1 MHAFRL
7 WKSLLIYR
15 GRPWLWKRKKSF
27 FARWVGPESLC
38 FDIGAH
44 VGDRTSTWLA
54 LGARVVS
61 LEPDPQFYAYL
72 SRKLDGTPNWLGLP
86 RALAAEEGRATLFQ
100 SKHNG
105 MVSSLSSSWD
115 EEIDAIDRQ
124 GFRFDDRTDVA
135 TLRLDGLIE
144 RYGMPDFMKLDI
156 EGMERTVLETASKL
170 PRALSFEYYPTRQED
185 ARRCI
190 EAVEAQGTCH
200 YQFVLRETFTFAWSR
215 WLPAAEAISRIQS
228 TSLAIAGDVYA
239 ERV

>member
-15 GRPWLWKRKKSF
+15 GRPWLWKRKKTF
-27 FARWVGPESLC
+27 FARWVGPDSLC

-61 LEPDPQFYAYL
+61 LEPDPQYYAYL
-72 SRKLDGTPNWLGLP
+72 SRKLGNDPSWVGLP
-86 RALAAEEGRATLFQ
+86 QALAAEEGHATLFQ
-100 SKHNG
+100 SKRNG

-115 EEIDAIDRQ
+115 AEIEAIDAQ
-124 GFRFDDRTDVA
+124 GFRFDEQTDVS
-135 TLRLDGLIE
+135 TIRLDALIE

-170 PRALSFEYYPTRQED
+170 PGALSFEYYPTRQED
-185 ARRCI
+185 AQRCI
-190 EAVEAQGTCH
+190 EAIEAQGTCR
-200 YQFVLRETFTFAWSR
+200 YQFVSRETFTFAWSS
-215 WLPAAEAISRIQS
+215 WLSAAEAILRIQA
-228 TSLAIAGDVYA
+228 TSQAIAGDVYA
-239 ERV
+239 ERI